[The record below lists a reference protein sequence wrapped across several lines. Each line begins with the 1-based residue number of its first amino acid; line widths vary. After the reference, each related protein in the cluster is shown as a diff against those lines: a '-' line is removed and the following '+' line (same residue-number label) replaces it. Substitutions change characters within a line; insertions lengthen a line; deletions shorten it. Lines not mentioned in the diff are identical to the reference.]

1 MVKFLA
7 GLKGEGKTRQIINM
21 ANENAKTTDGNLVF
35 IDDDIRHMHDIH
47 RDIRFVATGKERLS
61 SCRGL
66 TYFIWGM
73 LTQNSDIKH
82 VYVDG
87 LTNIV
92 REDVS
97 NESLMK
103 FKNKL
108 DKFSDEFHVDFTIA
122 MHCDRNSLPE
132 ELKAVLI

>member
-1 MVKFLA
+1 MVHFLA
-7 GLKGEGKTRQIINM
+7 GLKGEGKTRQIISM
-21 ANENAKTTDGNLVF
+21 ANENIKVTDGNLVF
-35 IDDDIRHMHDIH
+35 IDDDIRHSRDVH
-47 RDIRFVATGKERLS
+47 RDIRFVATGKGRLS

-66 TYFIWGM
+66 IYFIWGM

-97 NESLMK
+97 DESIIK
-103 FKNKL
+103 FKKKL
-108 DKFSDEFHVDFTIA
+108 DALSEEYHVDFTIA
-122 MHCDRNSLPE
+122 IHCDREKLPAE
-132 ELKAVLI
+132 IKELLV